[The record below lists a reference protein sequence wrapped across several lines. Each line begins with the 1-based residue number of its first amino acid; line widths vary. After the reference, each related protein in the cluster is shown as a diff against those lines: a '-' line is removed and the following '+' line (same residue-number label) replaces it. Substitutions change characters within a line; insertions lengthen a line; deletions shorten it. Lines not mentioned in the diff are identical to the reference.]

1 MSTPVQRRPFRLDEE
16 WLPVALGALIVLVVL
31 FGIKWQL
38 PRFKWLSDIEFQVTA
53 QENAAKA
60 ERLSNEATLRVERD
74 AAAAATE
81 LKEAL
86 VKKDRTGAGKL
97 AARLA
102 AIAQKVRDSRLRSGL
117 ADLSKR
123 VRDNAETTIDLV
135 FSPENLA
142 LSAVLLVACLITAAA
157 GIALIGG
164 RIGRFVAGFP
174 VVFAISWLAQLLA
187 GNTFVSYLGLEYVI
201 FALGIG
207 LLISN
212 VFGVP
217 EWLREAVRTEFYI
230 KTGLVLLGAG
240 VLFPEILQAGA
251 VGILQAV
258 LVVFVVWY
266 ACFWIARKFKV
277 DDEFAAMLSSAVA
290 ICGVSAAIAACGAI
304 QGDKKKLSY
313 TISLVLIVAVP
324 MMIIMPWIA
333 RLLGIPELVA
343 GAWMGGT
350 LDTTGSVVAASSLIS
365 ERAMKVGTIV
375 KFSQNVLIG
384 VAAFILAIWW
394 SVSRKR
400 AAAAA
405 GAPAVASARRPSLSV
420 IWERFPK
427 FVLGFIA
434 VSCLFSFVVRP
445 EVVAQ
450 TKGLLAGLRTVWF
463 ALAFASIGLE
473 TRFVGLV
480 KMENGRPA
488 LAFLAAQGLNIVWTL
503 ALAWILFGGGVL
515 PLPALK

>member
-1 MSTPVQRRPFRLDEE
+1 MSTTAGRKPFRLDEE
-16 WLPVALGALIVLVVL
+16 WLPVVLGALIVALVV
-31 FGIKWQL
+31 FGLKWQL
-38 PRFKWLSDIEFQVTA
+38 PRFRWLSDLEFQVTA
-53 QENAAKA
+53 QDSAVHAGRLASEAAARA
-60 ERLSNEATLRVERD
+60 EKD
-74 AAAAATE
+74 AAATTTD
-81 LKEAL
+81 LKDAL
-86 VKKDRTGAGKL
+86 VKNDRAGAGKL

-102 AIAQKVRDSRLRSGL
+102 AIAQRVRDSRLRAGL

-123 VRDNAETTIDLV
+123 VRDAAETRIEVV
-135 FSPENLA
+135 FSPQNLS
-142 LSAVLLVACLITAAA
+142 LSAVLLVACLVTATI

-164 RIGRFVAGFP
+164 HAGRFLLGFP

-187 GNTFVSYLGLEYVI
+187 GNSFVSYLGLEYVI

-217 EWLREAVRTEFYI
+217 DWLREAVRTEFYI
-230 KTGLVLLGAG
+230 KTGLVLLGAS
-240 VLFPEILQAGA
+240 VLFPDILQAGA

-258 LVVFVVWY
+258 LVVVVVWY
-266 ACFWIARKFKV
+266 ACFWIARKLKV

-313 TISLVLIVAVP
+313 VISLVLIVAVP
-324 MMIIMPWIA
+324 MMIIMPWVA

-365 ERAMKVGTIV
+365 EKAMKIGTIV

-384 VAAFILAIWW
+384 VAAFMMAIWW
-394 SVSRKR
+394 SVSKRR
-400 AAAAA
+400 AAAA
-405 GAPAVASARRPSLSV
+405 PAVEGSHRPSLAI
-420 IWERFPK
+420 IWDRFPK

-434 VSCLFSFVVRP
+434 VSLLFSFVVRP
-445 EVVAQ
+445 EIVAQ
-450 TKGLLAGLRTVWF
+450 TKGLLTGLRTAWF

-480 KMENGRPA
+480 KMEGGRPA
-488 LAFLAAQGLNIVWTL
+488 LAFLAAQALNVVWTL
-503 ALAWILFGGGVL
+503 ALAWALFGGGIF